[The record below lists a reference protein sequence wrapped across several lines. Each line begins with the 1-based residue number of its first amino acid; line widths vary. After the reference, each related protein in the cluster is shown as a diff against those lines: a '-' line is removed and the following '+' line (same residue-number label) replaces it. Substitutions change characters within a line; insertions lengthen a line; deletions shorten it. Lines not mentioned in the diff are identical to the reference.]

1 MWCPCHGPWPASNRD
16 PLGASAVRGDE
27 GLAERGTPV
36 QDVAAGTAA
45 GDHAR
50 VEQHPQ
56 VVADSADRQ
65 AAGRRQVRRAK
76 RLVEEAHQRRA
87 VGPDQ
92 PVKAAAP
99 GGVAR
104 ASRPATG

>member
-1 MWCPCHGPWPASNRD
+1 MTVNTASRRVMEKCGLALVRTTTYEGADVIEGAEHGEVEYALTKPDGRRGS
-16 PLGASAVRGDE
+16 GAVRGDE
-27 GLAERGTPV
+27 GLAERGAPV

-65 AAGRRQVRRAK
+65 AA
-76 RLVEEAHQRRA
+76 
-87 VGPDQ
+87 
-92 PVKAAAP
+92 
-99 GGVAR
+99 
-104 ASRPATG
+104 